1 MHRLVACL
9 VAIAAVPPAAMAAP
23 LPKRERPAISVENA
37 DRVRAVGELPHDVWQ
52 MAWGPGPRELALIGW
67 ETPVTVLATTTL
79 KPARTLAEGRKL
91 THYAFA
97 PGGRAHAWSENTP
110 GVELH
115 DAATGKSV
123 RLETKA
129 AQASL
134 AFSPDGKL
142 LAASFSDTQVR
153 LYEVPS
159 GKFIWTLD
167 AGGAGGLTPVFSP
180 DGQLLAVGN
189 RNHATRL
196 FDVATGKLRHGL
208 PRAMT
213 QQIKFSPD
221 GRTLAA
227 AYVDGV
233 VGVWDVAAGKLLRER
248 ASGAKELYALDW
260 SPKGDVLVTSGR
272 EGPITLWEPS
282 ELKVLRELEA
292 PAWVIQVRFGPGG
305 RELYSAGGGESRGP
319 DRKVV
324 VWGLPD

>member
-1 MHRLVACL
+1 MRRLVICL
-9 VAIAAVPPAAMAAP
+9 VALAAIPLPASAAP

-52 MAWGPGPRELALIGW
+52 MAWGPGPGELALIGW

-79 KPARTLAEGRKL
+79 KPARTLAAGRKL
-91 THYAFA
+91 THFAFA
-97 PGGRAHAWSENTP
+97 PGGKAFAWSENVP

-115 DAATGKSV
+115 DAAAGRSV

-134 AFSPDGKL
+134 AFSPGGKF

-153 LYEVPS
+153 LFEVPS
-159 GKFIWTLD
+159 GKPIRTLD

-180 DGQLLAVGN
+180 DGKMLAVGN
-189 RNHATRL
+189 RNHATRV
-196 FDVATGKLRHGL
+196 FDVATGKLLHEL
-208 PRAMT
+208 PRTMT

-221 GRTLAA
+221 GRVLAA
-227 AYVDGV
+227 AYVDGLV
-233 VGVWDVAAGKLLRER
+233 RLWDVASGKLLRER

-272 EGPITLWEPS
+272 GGPITLWEPS

-305 RELYSAGGGESRGP
+305 RELYSAGGGETRGP